1 MTKASINVECMK
13 KVSIAGY
20 TVVLEQWS
28 KDDVKAY
35 CVGVYSPKS
44 LWLDGYKN
52 LISNQSNDFYTC
64 TRIDKNFNFVY
75 KQFDNIID
83 QIVFNFSFNEADSY
97 PYFVAPA
104 YGDDNYPNSEGNNT
118 FRDIVGESDTAT
130 ASTFEFTKMY
140 VESLITIT
148 SINIDNSN
156 TTFDLALKNGTVYH
170 VIYDGY
176 WFGTNGRNLFDEL
189 WMQFT
194 KIDNDGNNGHS
205 YAEAAID
212 LIKEAIE

>member
-1 MTKASINVECMK
+1 MARESIKVECMK
-13 KVSIAGY
+13 KVSVAGY
-20 TVVLEQWS
+20 TVAIEQWS

-52 LISNQSNDFYTC
+52 LTPNQSNDFYTC
-64 TRIDKNFNFVY
+64 TKIDKDFNFVY
-75 KQFDNIID
+75 RKFEDIIN
-83 QIVFNFSFNEADSY
+83 QIVFNFSFNEANIY
-97 PYFVAPA
+97 PHSVAPA
-104 YGDDNYPNSEGNNT
+104 YGDDNYPNSEDDNA

-140 VESLITIT
+140 VESIITIT
-148 SINIDNSN
+148 DINIDNGN
-156 TTFDLALKNGTVYH
+156 TTFDLALNDGTMYH

-176 WFGTNGRNLFDEL
+176 WLSTNGRNLFDEL
-189 WMQFT
+189 WLKFT
-194 KIDNDGNNGHS
+194 KIDNDGINGHS

-212 LIKEAIE
+212 LINEAIK